1 VTDPHLDAAREWVF
15 AGLAIVVLLISAGF
29 LARLVLDPR
38 QRKRGP

>member
-1 VTDPHLDAAREWVF
+1 VTGPHPDAARDWLF
-15 AGLAIVVLLISAGF
+15 AGLAIVVLLVSAGF